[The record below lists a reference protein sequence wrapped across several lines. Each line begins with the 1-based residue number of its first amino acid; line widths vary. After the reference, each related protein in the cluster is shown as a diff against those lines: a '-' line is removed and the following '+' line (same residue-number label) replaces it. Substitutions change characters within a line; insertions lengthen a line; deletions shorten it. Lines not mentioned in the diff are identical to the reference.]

1 MSILPSLLTN
11 YVPLWNAAT
20 AEQARQK
27 EGALPQIIPNLNSQP
42 PDPGSIIGNN
52 NLFSSREANMSNI
65 EALTAIRNKAEALD
79 NKLPE
84 VNSNVATQLAFTQ
97 TLSKIK
103 DCMVIVLNSPSSSEN
118 PSATNSSVKA
128 TAETAKVITDYADKT
143 LQAGM
148 DLAKM
153 SSDTQKSVNDAI
165 QMKEATG
172 NSNEIL
178 NQSFYTDI
186 PEGSNGAKK
195 LTVYLPL
202 PKTIQDSHSHELDGF
217 SNNPLIPLV
226 NIAMNLLDFGS
237 SNSKGGT
244 RKYKETGVGEFIG
257 NNIKLAAR
265 KSINPAVET
274 LYRAPNPRTWQ
285 FNIEYSP
292 TNKQEADK
300 FIQIVEKLKQ
310 QSYPTKD
317 LAGMLY
323 TFPGTIDF
331 YFKIN
336 NIRSEVLPFSIEK
349 CFIRSIQLDY
359 IGQTGFYTHFKDGNP
374 VTMLVS
380 LEITESRLLD
390 RNALDASI
398 KEENQK
404 AVLDGYKN
412 YNTQSSYTGKSDL
425 SKGG

>member
-27 EGALPQIIPNLNSQP
+27 EGALPQIIPDLNSQP
-42 PDPGSIIGNN
+42 PDPASIIGNN

-79 NKLPE
+79 NKLPV

-97 TLSKIK
+97 NLLKIK

-118 PSATNSSVKA
+118 PSATNSNVKA
-128 TAETAKVITDYADKT
+128 TAETAKVVTDYADKT
-143 LQAGM
+143 LKAGM
-148 DLAKM
+148 DILGV
-153 SSDTQKSVNDAI
+153 SSDTQNSVNNAI
-165 QMKEATG
+165 QMKEATA
-172 NSNEIL
+172 NSNEVL
-178 NQSFYTDI
+178 DQSFYT
-186 PEGSNGAKK
+186 EGSNGAKK

-237 SNSKGGT
+237 SGSKSGT
-244 RKYKETGVGEFIG
+244 KKYKETGVGEFIG

-265 KSINPAVET
+265 KSLNPAVET

-292 TNKQEADK
+292 TNKQEANN

-317 LAGMLY
+317 LGGMLY

-336 NIRSEVLPFSIEK
+336 NKRSEVLPFSIEK

-390 RNALDASI
+390 RN
-398 KEENQK
+398 
-404 AVLDGYKN
+404 VLDHNLQNADTKERDRLEN
-412 YNTQSSYTGKSDL
+412 LNQSWDSKVDL
-425 SKGG
+425 SNGG